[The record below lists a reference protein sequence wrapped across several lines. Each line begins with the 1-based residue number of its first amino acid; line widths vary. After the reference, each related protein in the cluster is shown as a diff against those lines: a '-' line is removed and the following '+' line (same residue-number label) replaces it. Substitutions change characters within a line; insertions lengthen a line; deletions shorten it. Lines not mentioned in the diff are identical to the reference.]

1 VATIHSLQGGFFFAQ
16 TIQALENTFEA
27 LFSFAADSA
36 SEKLGKYGTYLLQQ
50 ALAEA
55 GVFTL
60 PNFTPMESAAK
71 AELWNAFL
79 YLDAQAAI
87 RQVQNKRKK

>member
-1 VATIHSLQGGFFFAQ
+1 
-16 TIQALENTFEA
+16 
-27 LFSFAADSA
+27 
-36 SEKLGKYGTYLLQQ
+36 LLQQ